1 MKKRLLALGLC
12 LGMVATAMVGCDKDT
27 GEEETTGKSATK
39 AEITIERADYFGVE
53 VEESYATLTDEDLE
67 EYIQSDL
74 EANATTEQ
82 IDQGVLEEG
91 MTANIDYAGT
101 VDGEEYA
108 SKEGL
113 DLVLSDGNF
122 AIEGFIDGIIGKS
135 VGDEFEMTLQFPA
148 EYEDADYA
156 GKDIVFSVKVN
167 YIVNTIIPEL
177 TDEYVQEVYS
187 YLGLST
193 VEEYK
198 AEYRKT
204 IINNQIYN
212 AIWETIVEN
221 VEVVSYDSEELEA
234 LTTTI
239 AEQQELTMTNYGY
252 TLDSYLEL
260 MSMSSE
266 DFIAQCEESAKY
278 ELKYNMIRDYIAE
291 TEGISITDEEYNAE
305 LKKTMVAYGMETE
318 EEFYEYFA
326 TYGYD
331 EQFFK
336 DNFLMNKVVEFV
348 CDNVVVVPDAEEE
361 TTASDET
368 ETTAATE

>member
-39 AEITIERADYFGVE
+39 AEIKIERADYFGVE